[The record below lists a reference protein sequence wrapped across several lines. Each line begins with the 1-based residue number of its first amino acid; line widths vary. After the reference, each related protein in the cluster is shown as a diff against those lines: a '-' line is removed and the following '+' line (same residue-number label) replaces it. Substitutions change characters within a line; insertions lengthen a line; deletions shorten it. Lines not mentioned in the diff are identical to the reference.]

1 MPMTAAQIVAAVKAS
16 PTLSALAH
24 QTPPATAAIAAALT
38 ATLPPVV
45 GSVSVPVFAAWC
57 ASTGL
62 RAVIEEDSN
71 NSASPLRSAALA
83 IKDLLA
89 WQSGSLDLGSAPLG
103 VGNVAML
110 QQWVTAGAISQAQHD
125 ALVAL
130 ASTPD
135 SVSEYEVR
143 AAISDINGILLV

>member
-16 PTLSALAH
+16 ATLTALAH
-24 QTPPATAAIAAALT
+24 QTPPDTTTIAADLT
-38 ATLPPVV
+38 ATLPPIV

-62 RAVIEEDSN
+62 RAVIEDGSK

-89 WQSGSLDLGSAPLG
+89 WQSGSLDLGSDPLG

-135 SVSEYEVR
+135 AVTEFQVR
-143 AAISDINGILLV
+143 ASISDIHGNLLV